1 MRATCW
7 KKKYFNESLS
17 SVSLNPVKVSTSS
30 TVFTSKI
37 TVTTN
42 DNHFYHYLLEFENF
56 SKCLEFSGW
65 IKWII
70 ACIIPDWLFKLQLTT
85 VFICVSNS
93 TPKNMPDSAE
103 DIRELL
109 SEGPNLKNF
118 GPGRWAYVMPNRAGG
133 QLGGVILFVYE
144 TVLTQTFLWM
154 RQKTYKTFLRS

>member
-1 MRATCW
+1 
-7 KKKYFNESLS
+7 
-17 SVSLNPVKVSTSS
+17 
-30 TVFTSKI
+30 
-37 TVTTN
+37 
-42 DNHFYHYLLEFENF
+42 
-56 SKCLEFSGW
+56 
-65 IKWII
+65 
-70 ACIIPDWLFKLQLTT
+70 
-85 VFICVSNS
+85 
-93 TPKNMPDSAE
+93 MPDSAE